1 MTQPLKGLG
10 TPPAV
15 APSNLTISRLSGT
28 SLKLMWDP
36 SIDYYHRVYRVYR
49 SNDNFATET
58 IVKTTKINQ
67 FEDRNLPIDTWYYRV
82 IDVDKFD
89 IKSDASSIISYEI
102 TELLPFTDTFDVTTG
117 TGVITQDINDSLG
130 RNVIEGTISN
140 EGPETVTVELSYD
153 GSTFPKSFEMAR
165 FDVFNI
171 ADRKDRISIDSMRFT
186 STDSKITLVAS

>member
-1 MTQPLKGLG
+1 
-10 TPPAV
+10 
-15 APSNLTISRLSGT
+15 
-28 SLKLMWDP
+28 MWDP
-36 SIDYYHRVYRVYR
+36 SVDYYHRVYRVYR
-49 SNDNFATET
+49 SDDDFVTET

-67 FEDRNLPIDTWYYRV
+67 FEDRNLPIGTWYYRV

-89 IKSDASSIISYEI
+89 IESDASSIVSYEI
-102 TELLPFTDTFDVTTG
+102 TELLPFTGTFDVTTG
-117 TGVITQDINDSLG
+117 TGVVTQDINDSLG

-153 GSTFPKSFEMAR
+153 GSTFPKSFEMSR